1 MEYKKRDTYTYEY
14 KLKIAEYYE
23 KIEELKR
30 QGRLQKIRIGYQ
42 ERQEKLQ
49 KKRNGYR
56 ERNMQKLKIVVRK
69 YHENNYKLKSVVKPP
84 NEEFNM
90 VQFMADNFEKTDNKR
105 DYVKFKEVYKRYKL
119 IIGKKA
125 SNKDVRGLIIDNA
138 SFNYFVEKQ
147 INGKKLKSIITGYKI
162 NI

>member
-1 MEYKKRDTYTYEY
+1 MESEQRETYTYEY

-30 QGRLQKIRIGYQ
+30 QGRLQKMRIGYQ
-42 ERQEKLQ
+42 KRQEKLD
-49 KKRNGYR
+49 KRWIVYR
-56 ERNMQKLKIVVRK
+56 KRNMQKLKIVVRK

-90 VQFMADNFEKTDNKR
+90 VQFMADNFEKTDNGK
-105 DYVKFKEVYKRYKL
+105 DYVKCKEVCRQYKL
-119 IIGKKA
+119 IIDKKA
-125 SNKDVRGLIIDNA
+125 RNKDVRGLIINNA
-138 SFNYFVEKQ
+138 SFNHFAEKQ

>member
-1 MEYKKRDTYTYEY
+1 MESEQRETYTYEY

-69 YHENNYKLKSVVKPP
+69 YHENKHH
-84 NEEFNM
+84 
-90 VQFMADNFEKTDNKR
+90 QC
-105 DYVKFKEVYKRYKL
+105 
-119 IIGKKA
+119 
-125 SNKDVRGLIIDNA
+125 
-138 SFNYFVEKQ
+138 
-147 INGKKLKSIITGYKI
+147 
-162 NI
+162 